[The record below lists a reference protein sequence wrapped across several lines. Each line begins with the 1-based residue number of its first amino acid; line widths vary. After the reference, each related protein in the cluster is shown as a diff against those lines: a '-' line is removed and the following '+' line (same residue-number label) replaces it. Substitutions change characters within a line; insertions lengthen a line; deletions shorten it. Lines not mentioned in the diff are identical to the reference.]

1 MPFEENAPL
10 PLPSPYL
17 NVFKEKP
24 DGDVMHSKR
33 VTSCTEKRM
42 TSCTQKSN
50 IDPQSP
56 DG

>member
-33 VTSCTEKRM
+33 VTSCTQKRM
-42 TSCTQKSN
+42 TSCTQK
-50 IDPQSP
+50 
-56 DG
+56 